1 MEGVGSGV
9 SRRVRSSGNW
19 REGVGEEE
27 GVTGERFVTTKRI
40 HPAPSLNEVHGG
52 MTGER
57 ELPG

>member
-1 MEGVGSGV
+1 MGSGV